1 MFVNTIRS
9 LIELN
14 NLKCICGIIIFFFF
28 SISRMWTKFK
38 SIHISWHVSKWVN
51 MRKWSICCLQ
61 CFSIIICWPTNC
73 VNEPPFR
80 RSFCDWGDC
89 VHDSKIHTKE
99 KQMTQTIFFVSFQT
113 RKRIWLIVFFFFG
126 LDNLVH
132 WSQLFFKTGSI
143 QRCMCMYVL
152 GGHSIEWMII
162 LFDQFD
168 CCWTVY
174 WILQFR
180 KSDL

>member
-14 NLKCICGIIIFFFF
+14 NLKCICGIITFFFF

-51 MRKWSICCLQ
+51 MRKWSICYLL

-99 KQMTQTIFFVSFQT
+99 KQMTQTIFCLISNPQT
-113 RKRIWLIVFFFFG
+113 NLINCFFLQ

-143 QRCMCMYVL
+143 QRCLCMCMCAGWAFYRMND
-152 GGHSIEWMII
+152 HFIWSIWLLLNRLLNFAI
-162 LFDQFD
+162 
-168 CCWTVY
+168 
-174 WILQFR
+174 
-180 KSDL
+180 